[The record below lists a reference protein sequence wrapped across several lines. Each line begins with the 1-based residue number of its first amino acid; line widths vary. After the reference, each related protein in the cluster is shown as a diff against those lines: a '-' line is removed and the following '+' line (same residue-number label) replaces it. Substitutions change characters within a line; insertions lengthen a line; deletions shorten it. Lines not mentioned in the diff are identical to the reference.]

1 MNEIDIKNLES
12 ELLEYRKE
20 MDKWWI
26 INQENLTDP
35 NILLEYRSMI
45 KKETELLDKLEKA
58 LGSTNSDTLTSKS
71 FKLAES
77 LDNIAN
83 ILESKGLVKEAY
95 EIDKIAD
102 YVEANLLNSLEV
114 FIRPLN
120 EKIDTSG
127 GVTTKIG
134 DEIVTVVKKPNA
146 VFFALEN
153 ELGNQTAA
161 GYIDLLKDNDLKETI
176 NKMTIRDLA
185 KFYLDNI
192 DAI

>member
-102 YVEANLLNSLEV
+102 YVEANLLNSLEA

-153 ELGNQTAA
+153 ELRNQTAA

>member
-58 LGSTNSDTLTSKS
+58 LCSTNSDTLTSKS

-102 YVEANLLNSLEV
+102 YVEANLLNSLEA

-153 ELGNQTAA
+153 ELRNQTAA

>member
-102 YVEANLLNSLEV
+102 YVEANLLNSLEA